1 LRKLQEHQAVD
12 RLNRATTTKHRDEY
26 TMTMSTPGLFLT
38 HEELTELTGFK
49 TPSGHARWLDKN
61 RWRYVLTRSQQARVS
76 RDYFLERMGST
87 KTRTGAATMDNHA
100 AAMVQ
105 PDFAAMGRR

>member
-1 LRKLQEHQAVD
+1 
-12 RLNRATTTKHRDEY
+12 
-26 TMTMSTPGLFLT
+26 
-38 HEELTELTGFK
+38 
-49 TPSGHARWLDKN
+49 
-61 RWRYVLTRSQQARVS
+61 VS